1 MEGFHHPTL
10 SQEGLKYIG
19 RLGLDFWDDTRFS
32 GKHAYVEEFFEGRTI
47 TATGFTSE
55 IRSMKHPNIA
65 NVLYV
70 YDISDETYL
79 LGDVF
84 FLLKHLG

>member
-1 MEGFHHPTL
+1 MEVFIHPTL
-10 SQEGLKYIG
+10 SQEELQLWG
-19 RLGLDFWDDTRFS
+19 RLGLYYWADTIWL
-32 GKHAYVEEFFEGRTI
+32 GKYAYVEEFFEGRTI